1 MTYKIAV
8 ASSDGQTVNQHFGSA
23 SFLKIYAVEGLDYQ
37 FLEDRRVES
46 EESEGKA
53 DCQSGCSSGCSG
65 GNGSGCSGG
74 GNPQSVEVV
83 ADCRAVVA
91 AKIGKNARR
100 LLELKA
106 ISVFDIEIPVEE
118 SLTKITSYYHK
129 LDSRALN
136 RLRSTKEYKE

>member
-8 ASSDGQTVNQHFGSA
+8 ASSDGKTVNQHFGSA

-91 AKIGKNARR
+91 AKIGKNAHR

-118 SLTKITSYYHK
+118 ALTKITSYYHK
-129 LDSRALN
+129 LDSRAF
-136 RLRSTKEYKE
+136 KFPYKK

>member
-46 EESEGKA
+46 EESEG
-53 DCQSGCSSGCSG
+53 CQSSCSSGCSG